1 MARLP
6 AFTDRSASLLRPWRR
21 RSAVAGAGTLPS
33 AFAHAAPGQRLAA
46 LQRERQAAAAERQP
60 RRWAIWGA
68 LCGAVL
74 TAVLFAPARWLADAV
89 ALASHD
95 QVQLADARGTVW
107 SGDAVLVLGAGAGSR
122 EARAL
127 PGRLSWALAPTLA
140 DGAGLLLD
148 LRQDCCIHGTARLRL
163 QPGWGRLRVQVQ
175 GLDARG
181 APAAPE
187 ADGSTWLAQWPAAW
201 LVGLG
206 TPWNT
211 LQPGGALRLSARGLS
226 FEWAAGRFAMVGQAT
241 VELHDFSSRLT
252 TLPRLGSYRIAIGGD
267 PAQTGT
273 AQVDLST
280 LDGALQ
286 LSGQGSWSAS
296 GLRLRGEASAAEAD
310 QAALSNLLNIIGRR
324 DGARSV
330 LSIG

>member
-6 AFTDRSASLLRPWRR
+6 AFALCRR
-21 RSAVAGAGTLPS
+21 TEPSMAGLPS
-33 AFAHAAPGQRLAA
+33 AFGAAAPGRRMAA

-60 RRWAIWGA
+60 RRWAFWGA
-68 LCGAVL
+68 VVGTVL
-74 TAVLFAPARWLADAV
+74 TAVAFAPARWLADGV
-89 ALASHD
+89 ALASRN

-107 SGDAVLVLGAGAGSR
+107 SGDAVMVLGAGSGSR
-122 EARAL
+122 DARAL
-127 PGRLSWALAPTLA
+127 PGRLAWTLRPSLT
-140 DGAGLLLD
+140 DGAGLALN
-148 LRQDCCIHGTARLRL
+148 LRQDCCIHGSAQLRL
-163 QPGWGRLRVQVQ
+163 LPGWGRLRVQVA
-175 GLDARG
+175 GLDSSG

-187 ADGSTWLAQWPAAW
+187 ADGSTWIAQWPAAW

-211 LQPGGALRLSARGLS
+211 LQPGGALRLSAQGLQL
-226 FEWAAGRFAMVGQAT
+226 EWAAGRFAMAGQAAL
-241 VELHDFSSRLT
+241 ELRDFSSRLA
-252 TLPRLGSYRIAIGGD
+252 TLPRLGSYRIAIDAD
-267 PAQTGT
+267 PAQAGT
-273 AQVDLST
+273 TRVGLST
-280 LDGALQ
+280 IDGALL

-324 DGARSV
+324 DGARSL

>member
-6 AFTDRSASLLRPWRR
+6 AFALRR
-21 RSAVAGAGTLPS
+21 RTEPSLAGLPS
-33 AFAHAAPGQRLAA
+33 AFGAGAPGRRLAT
-46 LQRERQAAAAERQP
+46 LQRERRAAAAERQP

-68 LCGAVL
+68 IMGALL
-74 TAVLFAPARWLADAV
+74 TGVAFAPARWLADAV

-95 QVQLADARGTVW
+95 QVRLADARGTVW
-107 SGDAVLVLGAGAGSR
+107 SGDAVMVLGAGSGSR

-127 PGRLSWALAPTLA
+127 PGRLGWTMRPTLA
-140 DGAGLLLD
+140 DGAGLALD
-148 LRQDCCIHGTARLRL
+148 LRQDCCIHGTAQLRVL
-163 QPGWGRLRVQVQ
+163 PGWGRVRVQVA
-175 GLDARG
+175 GLDDAG
-181 APAAPE
+181 LPAAPE
-187 ADGSTWLAQWPAAW
+187 ADGSTWIAQWPAAW

-211 LQPGGALRLSARGLS
+211 LQPGGALRLSAQGLKL
-226 FEWAAGRFAMVGQAT
+226 EWAAGRFSMAGQAAL
-241 VELHDFSSRLT
+241 ELRDFSSRLA
-252 TLPRLGSYRIAIGGD
+252 TLPRLGSYRITLGAD
-267 PAQTGT
+267 PAQAGT
-273 AQVDLST
+273 ALVGLST
-280 LDGALQ
+280 LDGALL

-324 DGARSV
+324 DGARSL